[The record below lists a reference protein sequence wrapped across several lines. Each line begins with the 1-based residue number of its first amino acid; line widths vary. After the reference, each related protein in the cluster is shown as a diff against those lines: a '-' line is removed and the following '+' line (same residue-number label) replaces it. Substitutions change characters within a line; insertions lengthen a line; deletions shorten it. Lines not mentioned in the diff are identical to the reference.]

1 MSRDSSHE
9 TPEDGHTPATNTV
22 QIRLSKTSV
31 DLEWGELQDLIGRTL
46 KHPRGAGTAEA
57 LSERQALG
65 GSVVFTNAEKGV
77 ISAVMEQWFGEVG
90 VEPHRDGGPRRARE
104 PRHALPDVSRARTLE
119 AKREVSPLL

>member
-77 ISAVMEQWFGEVG
+77 IAAVMEQWFGEVG
-90 VEPHRDGGPRRARE
+90 VDGLGPRLYQLRK
-104 PRHALPDVSRARTLE
+104 DVLDDLAW
-119 AKREVSPLL
+119 AKGAPSG